1 MYADHYEAVTARLKA
16 HVGLVGKVFDVVRRN
31 DAGEFI
37 RSNYLVVTVGI
48 PETGTPRQGRVQ
60 KPADDAVF
68 DLKVRAVGTS
78 PSVVMGLLDAVS
90 AQWLGWVPQVAG
102 RRCTSVRYPRQSVEI
117 VYDQTANLFYAD
129 VEYTFRS
136 HFTNAS

>member
-1 MYADHYEAVTARLKA
+1 MYKA
-16 HVGLVGKVFDVVRRN
+16 HYDVAVERLEDLPALAGRVFDVVRRN
-31 DAGEFI
+31 EGGEFI
-37 RSNYLVVTVGI
+37 RSNYLVVTIGM

-78 PSVVMGLLDAVS
+78 PDVVMGLLDAVS
-90 AQWLGWVPQVAG
+90 ARWLGWVPEVAG
-102 RRCTSVRYPRQSVEI
+102 RRCTSVRYPRQTVGV
-117 VYDQTANLFYAD
+117 VYDQTADLFYAD